1 MNDFEII
8 WEKFEYIIEEMLD
21 GLAFFEGYL
30 LNLSPE
36 KLDSAI
42 LSLSSH
48 PLNAT
53 FDFSIWSNESTKEEW
68 EKSYTPEEYIEFFK
82 SQKIILLQTEYLTFQ
97 NEFELHLKLI
107 IEEWKD
113 NLIAEIICYRTP
125 ILSSHNPK
133 YAIKAAI
140 TEFIRLKDLFGG
152 GSLFI
157 GPDTLK
163 YPENNETYPSEWI
176 KIAD

>member
-1 MNDFEII
+1 M
-8 WEKFEYIIEEMLD
+8 
-21 GLAFFEGYL
+21 
-30 LNLSPE
+30 
-36 KLDSAI
+36 
-42 LSLSSH
+42 
-48 PLNAT
+48 
-53 FDFSIWSNESTKEEW
+53 
-68 EKSYTPEEYIEFFK
+68 
-82 SQKIILLQTEYLTFQ
+82 
-97 NEFELHLKLI
+97 

-113 NLIAEIICYRTP
+113 NLVAEIICYRTP

-133 YAIKAAI
+133 YAIKASI